1 MKITSDILSA
11 LGFIKVNVPPE
22 ESGCEN
28 EYHYYIYE
36 IEDECVLISDCS
48 DENDG
53 GFTIEFFGLENLIK
67 IKDSESLLKLM
78 EVIKR
83 NRII

>member
-1 MKITSDILSA
+1 MKITPDILLA
-11 LGFIKVNVPPE
+11 TGFTKVSVSPE

-36 IEDECVLISDCS
+36 VQDKCILISDCN

-53 GFTIEFFGLENLIK
+53 GFSIEFFNMENLIK

-83 NRII
+83 NTL

>member
-1 MKITSDILSA
+1 MKITPDILLA
-11 LGFIKVNVPPE
+11 TGFTKVSVPPE

-28 EYHYYIYE
+28 GYHYYVYE
-36 IEDECVLISDCS
+36 IQGTSVLISNCN

-53 GFTIEFFGLENLIK
+53 GFTIEFHCLENLIA

-83 NRII
+83 NMV

>member
-1 MKITSDILSA
+1 MKITSDILLA
-11 LGFIKVNVPPE
+11 LSFTKVSVPPE

-28 EYHYYIYE
+28 EYHYYVYE
-36 IEDECVLISDCS
+36 IHDKCILISDCN
-48 DENDG
+48 DENNG
-53 GFTIEFFGLENLIK
+53 GFTIEFFGLENLIA

-83 NRII
+83 NTL